1 MHGTPFKGFWYDVG
15 LFWMLFDNRT
25 ETQNISN
32 TDFIILNTGSSRH
45 RGLEGE
51 LSYDFLARFQHPPV
65 PQLPEP
71 GKEVVDASKATPV
84 PGISPADYHPYKLIA
99 FSNVQ
104 FLDAEFT
111 ESALLIPDT
120 NKTIVGN
127 APAFAPD
134 FLMKGG
140 ISFQKEHCFD
150 IALTAVYVSQQFWQ
164 DTNIGSPTIPK
175 AKIPAYKIFNLSGD
189 LYITRNLRLIA
200 GISNLTDDKILR
212 SRVRQRHRTRTA
224 SLRLRWFIPG
234 ILTGP
239 GAGENNGS

>member
-1 MHGTPFKGFWYDVG
+1 
-15 LFWMLFDNRT
+15 MLFDNRT

-65 PQLPEP
+65 PEMQPEP
-71 GKEVVDASKATPV
+71 GKEVVDSSKGTPV
-84 PGISPADYHPYKLIA
+84 PGISPKDYHPYKLIA

-120 NKTIVGN
+120 RQNN
-127 APAFAPD
+127 RR
-134 FLMKGG
+134 
-140 ISFQKEHCFD
+140 Q
-150 IALTAVYVSQQFWQ
+150 Y
-164 DTNIGSPTIPK
+164 
-175 AKIPAYKIFNLSGD
+175 
-189 LYITRNLRLIA
+189 A
-200 GISNLTDDKILR
+200 GIRAGLFVEGRDFVSKRTLFRHSLNSCLRVTAILAGHEYWEPDNPESQNSCLQDFQSFGGLVSHQESALDRRHLEPDRRKILR
-212 SRVRQRHRTRTA
+212 SRVRQRHRARTA
-224 SLRLRWFIPG
+224 SFRLRRSIPG